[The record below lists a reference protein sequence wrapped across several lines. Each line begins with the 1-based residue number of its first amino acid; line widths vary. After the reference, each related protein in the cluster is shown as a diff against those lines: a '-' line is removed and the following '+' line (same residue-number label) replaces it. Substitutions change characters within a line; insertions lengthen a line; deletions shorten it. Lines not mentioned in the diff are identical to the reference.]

1 MIVDKLLRE
10 VLADITPTEEEK
22 VRDREIVRKVIEL
35 LRPYK
40 VKPILVGSLE
50 KGTDLRG
57 NKDIDVFIQF
67 SPNVPREEMEKQAL
81 RIGKSVF
88 RKLKASFEIDYA
100 EHPYVKGNHGG

>member
-22 VRDREIVRKVIEL
+22 VRDREIVRKVMAL

-40 VKPILVGSLE
+40 VTPILVGSLE

-67 SPNVPREEMEKQAL
+67 RPDVLREELERQGLK
-81 RIGKSVF
+81 IGKEVF
-88 RKLKASFEIDYA
+88 RKLKADYEIDF
-100 EHPYVKGNHGG
+100 